1 MSKLFAGALVVMAFL
16 GVTTGTSQ
24 GQGVGTMGPVYA
36 GYQVF
41 ETTLVV
47 DARPLAA
54 EILLDG
60 RPLGSASELAT
71 RVISVEP
78 GYHVLEVRA
87 QGHHGYIGR
96 FNASTQS
103 TSNWFRVFLVP
114 VRP

>member
-1 MSKLFAGALVVMAFL
+1 MNKLLSGALVVIAL
-16 GVTTGTSQ
+16 LAVTSGTSS
-24 GQGVGTMGPVYA
+24 GQIVGTMGPIHA

-60 RPLGSASELAT
+60 RPLGSAAAIAT

-78 GYHVLEVRA
+78 GYHTLEVRA
-87 QGHHGYIGR
+87 PGHHAYIGR